1 MRLNVLQSN
10 KWLYFALQVRHPERS
25 EGSPEDGM
33 VFNSEMVR
41 AKNDVPRV
49 MTN

>member
-1 MRLNVLQSN
+1 MVTL
-10 KWLYFALQVRHPERS
+10 KVRH
-25 EGSPEDGM
+25 PEDGM

-41 AKNDVPRV
+41 AKDDVPRV